1 MKAMENLPL
10 LHERTDAWVVN
21 TMAEE
26 IQLRN
31 TEYALCGID
40 DDAEVLKMGE
50 EET

>member
-1 MKAMENLPL
+1 
-10 LHERTDAWVVN
+10 
-21 TMAEE
+21 MAEE

-40 DDAEVLKMGE
+40 DEAEILQTGE